1 MSGYSPETLRAYLR
15 DVEEF
20 LDTLPG
26 KPEDADRNDIRRYL
40 ALIQARGCSKRS
52 AARKLAAIRS
62 FLHYCHLDDLQGNPA
77 KAIHTPK
84 FGRSLPNF
92 LYPETVAALLDL
104 PANDPLGL
112 RDKALLELLY
122 ATGIRVGELVAME
135 LKDYRRD
142 SMQILVTG
150 KGNKQRLLP
159 VHRLAMARMDHY
171 LLEGRPGLSK
181 GETSAFWL
189 NSQGKALG
197 QRGVRWLVSKYCQRL
212 SLLRSVSPHAIRHSF
227 ATHLLENGADLRTV
241 QELLGH
247 SSLSSTQ
254 IYTHV
259 TRERLKTVYNNSHPR
274 A

>member
-1 MSGYSPETLRAYLR
+1 MTVKAYQH

-20 LDTLPG
+20 LLLLPG
-26 KPEDADRNDIRRYL
+26 KPDKADRNDIRRYL
-40 ALIQARGCSKRS
+40 ALVQSRGCTKRS

-62 FLHYCHLDDLQGNPA
+62 FFRFCHLAAGVDNPA
-77 KAIHTPK
+77 KSIRTPK
-84 FGRSLPNF
+84 FGRSLPSF
-92 LYPETVAALLDL
+92 LYPETVAALLEL
-104 PANDPLGL
+104 PDCSPLGL
-112 RDKALLELLY
+112 RDRAILELLY

-135 LKDYRRD
+135 VGDYRKETR
-142 SMQILVTG
+142 QILVTG

-159 VHRLAMARMDHY
+159 LHQMAVDKLDQY
-171 LLEGRPGLSK
+171 LQAGRPQLLSQP
-181 GETSAFWL
+181 SLSIWL
-189 NSQGKALG
+189 NSKGFPLG
-197 QRGVRWLVSKYCQRL
+197 QRGVRWILSKYCQRM
-212 SLLRSVSPHAIRHSF
+212 SLKLSVSPHVIRHSF

-259 TRERLKTVYNNSHPR
+259 TRERLKSVYVKSHPR